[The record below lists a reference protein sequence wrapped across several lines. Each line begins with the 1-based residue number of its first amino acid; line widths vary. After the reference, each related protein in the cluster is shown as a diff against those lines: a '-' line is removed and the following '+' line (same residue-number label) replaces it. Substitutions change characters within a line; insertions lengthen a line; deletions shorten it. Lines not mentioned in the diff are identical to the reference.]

1 MGGLPPN
8 GKPGGTMNYESSKH
22 MAEGFPK
29 GSLPS
34 KGFQYQ
40 ADAWKKYDDAQA
52 TKKTSGEAKVRKEE
66 LKNTPDKKSSR
77 SKKFNTPISSAGSA
91 KKSKGGRVAALLKTK
106 DVPKKEDK
114 LG

>member
-22 MAEGFPK
+22 MADGMGRGNIFGK
-29 GSLPS
+29 GM
-34 KGFQYQ
+34 QYQ

-77 SKKFNTPISSAGSA
+77 SRKFNTPISSAGSA

-106 DVPKKEDK
+106 DAPKKEDK